1 MKHSARWWYA
11 AQRCV
16 ELDAFHDRILLELYR
31 RQEVLARKQ
40 DLATAVGAALPRN
53 PQHLRTNTELNLLK
67 QLWESEG
74 KHQWAC
80 KDPEKIFEI
89 VRDLVDFQAEVMH
102 HDQSLVLAEDYIRER
117 PEILVNR
124 IVGHIQYLFEIKSLD
139 GVLPRLNQVYIFV
152 EEMRN
157 FMSTM
162 RAMLQVKPGVAGEAS
177 NTMLLAEIQRRLLAS
192 SAPSTIA
199 GGLGTTS

>member
-1 MKHSARWWYA
+1 M
-11 AQRCV
+11 
-16 ELDAFHDRILLELYR
+16 LLELYR
-31 RQEVLARKQ
+31 RQEILARKQ
-40 DLATAVGAALPRN
+40 ELAAGVIGAALPRH
-53 PQHLRTNTELNLLK
+53 PQHLRTNTELHLLE

-80 KDPEKIFEI
+80 KDPVKIFEI
-89 VRDLVDFQAEVMH
+89 LRDLVDFQAEVMH
-102 HDQSLVLAEDYIRER
+102 HDQSLILAEDYIRDR

-157 FMSTM
+157 FMNTV
-162 RAMLQVKPGVAGEAS
+162 RAMLQVRPGVANEAS
-177 NTMLLAEIQRRLLAS
+177 NTMLLAEIQRRLMLTSSAS
-192 SAPSTIA
+192 SAIA
-199 GGLGTTS
+199 GGLGTTTLQ